1 MFYTIC
7 RQIKDFRLSARL
19 LNKRILLIVGGGIAA
34 YKTPELVR
42 QLVKEGADVQCLLSK
57 SGSEFV
63 TALTLASVS
72 GNKVY
77 QNLFD
82 LTDETE
88 MGHIQLS
95 RNADLVL
102 VAPAT
107 ADLMAKMAQGFAN
120 DLASTA
126 LLATDK
132 PVMIAPAMNVRMWLH
147 DATQRNLETLKN
159 DGITIINPNEGDM
172 ACGETGPGRMAEPV
186 EIMEAVAE
194 ALMPKGPLKG
204 LKALI
209 TAGPTHEPIDPVR
222 YIANRSSGKQGYAIA
237 EAIAGL
243 GAETLLVSGP
253 VNLPDPEGVRVI
265 RVETALEMAAAC
277 EEALP
282 SQIAI
287 MTAAVADW
295 RTTES
300 SQEKI
305 KKNTDNTPPSLELTE
320 NPDILAGLVAH
331 SLRPDLIVGFAAET
345 EQVMDHARAKFT
357 RKGCDWLMA
366 NNVSPD
372 TRVMGGDFNTIHFL
386 TQTSEESWEMLS
398 KQDVALRLA
407 DKIADYFLETH
418 KLEKQ
423 EAR

>member
-1 MFYTIC
+1 M
-7 RQIKDFRLSARL
+7 SARL

-42 QLVKEGADVQCLLSK
+42 QLVKEGADVRCLLSK

-159 DGITIINPNEGDM
+159 DGIAIINPKEGDM

-237 EAIAGL
+237 EAIVGL

-300 SQEKI
+300 AQEKI

-372 TRVMGGDFNTIHFL
+372 TGVMGGDFNTIHFL

>member
-1 MFYTIC
+1 M
-7 RQIKDFRLSARL
+7 SARL
-19 LNKRILLIVGGGIAA
+19 LNKRILLIVGGGVSA

-42 QLVKEGADVQCLLSK
+42 QLVKEGADIQCLLSK

-107 ADLMAKMAQGFAN
+107 ANLMAKMAQGFAN

-300 SQEKI
+300 AQEKI

-331 SLRPDLIVGFAAET
+331 TLRPDLIVGFAAET

-357 RKGCDWLMA
+357 SKGCDWLMA

-372 TRVMGGDFNTIHFL
+372 TGVMGGDFNTIHFL

-407 DKIADYFLETH
+407 DKIADYFLKTH

-423 EAR
+423 EAH

>member
-1 MFYTIC
+1 M
-7 RQIKDFRLSARL
+7 SARL

-147 DATQRNLETLKN
+147 DATQRNLEILKN

-300 SQEKI
+300 AQEKI

-320 NPDILAGLVAH
+320 NPDILAGIVAH

-357 RKGCDWLMA
+357 RKGCDRLMA

>member
-1 MFYTIC
+1 M
-7 RQIKDFRLSARL
+7 SARL
-19 LNKRILLIVGGGIAA
+19 LNKRILLIVGGGVAA

-42 QLVKEGADVQCLLSK
+42 QLIKEGADVQCLLSK

-95 RNADLVL
+95 RHADFVL

-107 ADLMAKMAQGFAN
+107 ANLMAKMAQGFAN

-186 EIMEAVAE
+186 EIIEAVAE

-300 SQEKI
+300 AQEKI

-331 SLRPDLIVGFAAET
+331 TLRPDLIVGFAAET

-372 TRVMGGDFNTIHFL
+372 TGVMGGDFNTIHFL

>member
-1 MFYTIC
+1 M
-7 RQIKDFRLSARL
+7 SARL

-42 QLVKEGADVQCLLSK
+42 QLVREGADVKCLLSK

-159 DGITIINPNEGDM
+159 DGIAIISPNEGDM

-237 EAIAGL
+237 EAIFGL

-300 SQEKI
+300 AQEKI
-305 KKNTDNTPPSLELTE
+305 KKNTDNTPPSLDLTE

-331 SLRPDLIVGFAAET
+331 TLRPDLIVGFAAET

-357 RKGCDWLMA
+357 RKGCDWLIA

-372 TRVMGGDFNTIHFL
+372 TGVMGGDFNTIHFL

-407 DKIADYFLETH
+407 DRIADYFLETH

-423 EAR
+423 ESR

>member
-1 MFYTIC
+1 M
-7 RQIKDFRLSARL
+7 SARL

-107 ADLMAKMAQGFAN
+107 ADLIAKMAQGFAN
-120 DLASTA
+120 DLASTT

-186 EIMEAVAE
+186 EIMEAVAQ

-209 TAGPTHEPIDPVR
+209 TAGPTHEPIDPIR

-237 EAIAGL
+237 EAIAVL

-295 RTTES
+295 RTKES
-300 SQEKI
+300 AQEKI

-331 SLRPDLIVGFAAET
+331 TLRPDLIVGFAAET

-372 TRVMGGDFNTIHFL
+372 TGVMGGDFNTIHFL

>member
-1 MFYTIC
+1 M
-7 RQIKDFRLSARL
+7 SARL

-159 DGITIINPNEGDM
+159 DGIAIINPKEGDM

-237 EAIAGL
+237 EAIVSL

-300 SQEKI
+300 AQEKI
-305 KKNTDNTPPSLELTE
+305 KKNTDNTLPSLELTE

-331 SLRPDLIVGFAAET
+331 RLRPDLIVGFAAET
-345 EQVMDHARAKFT
+345 EKVMDHARAKFT
-357 RKGCDWLMA
+357 RKGCDWLIA

-372 TRVMGGDFNTIHFL
+372 TGVMGGDFNTIRFL
-386 TQTSEESWEMLS
+386 TKTSEESWEMLS

>member
-1 MFYTIC
+1 M
-7 RQIKDFRLSARL
+7 SARL

-107 ADLMAKMAQGFAN
+107 ANLMAKMAQGFAN

-295 RTTES
+295 RTTEFA
-300 SQEKI
+300 QEKI
-305 KKNTDNTPPSLELTE
+305 KKNTDNTPPSLELKE
-320 NPDILAGLVAH
+320 NPDILAELVAH
-331 SLRPDLIVGFAAET
+331 TLRPDLIVGFAAET

-357 RKGCDWLMA
+357 RKGCDWLIA

-372 TRVMGGDFNTIHFL
+372 TGVMGGDFNTIHFL

-398 KQDVALRLA
+398 KKDVALRLA
-407 DKIADYFLETH
+407 DKIADYFLKTH

-423 EAR
+423 EAH

>member
-1 MFYTIC
+1 M
-7 RQIKDFRLSARL
+7 SARL
-19 LNKRILLIVGGGIAA
+19 INKRILLIVGGGIAA

-159 DGITIINPNEGDM
+159 DSITIINPNEGDM

-186 EIMEAVAE
+186 EIVEAVAE
-194 ALMPKGPLKG
+194 ALMPKGSLKG

-237 EAIAGL
+237 EAIVSL

-295 RTTES
+295 RSTES
-300 SQEKI
+300 AQEKI
-305 KKNTDNTPPSLELTE
+305 KKNTDNTPPSLKLTE

-331 SLRPDLIVGFAAET
+331 TLRPDLIVGFAAET
-345 EQVMDHARAKFT
+345 EQVIDHARAKFT

-366 NNVSPD
+366 NNVSID
-372 TRVMGGDFNTIHFL
+372 TGVMGGDFNTIHFL

-398 KQDVALRLA
+398 KKDVALRLA

-418 KLEKQ
+418 NPEKQ

>member
-1 MFYTIC
+1 M
-7 RQIKDFRLSARL
+7 SARL
-19 LNKRILLIVGGGIAA
+19 INKRILLIVGGGIAA

-159 DGITIINPNEGDM
+159 DSITIINPNEGDM

-186 EIMEAVAE
+186 EIVEAVAE
-194 ALMPKGPLKG
+194 ALMPKGSLKG

-237 EAIAGL
+237 EAIVSL

-277 EEALP
+277 EKALP

-300 SQEKI
+300 AQEKI
-305 KKNTDNTPPSLELTE
+305 KKNTDNTPPSLKLTE

-331 SLRPDLIVGFAAET
+331 TLRPDLIVGFAAET
-345 EQVMDHARAKFT
+345 EQVMDHARAKIT

-366 NNVSPD
+366 NNVSID
-372 TRVMGGDFNTIHFL
+372 TGVMGGDFNTIHFL

-398 KQDVALRLA
+398 KKDVALRLA

-418 KLEKQ
+418 NPEKQ

>member
-1 MFYTIC
+1 M
-7 RQIKDFRLSARL
+7 SARL
-19 LNKRILLIVGGGIAA
+19 LNKRILLIVGGGIASTKPPNSFDNWSKKA
-34 YKTPELVR
+34 QMSVF
-42 QLVKEGADVQCLLSK
+42 VSK
-57 SGSEFV
+57 SASEFV
-63 TALTLASVS
+63 TPHPSIGQWHS
-72 GNKVY
+72 P

-126 LLATDK
+126 FRNRQAGDDCDL
-132 PVMIAPAMNVRMWLH
+132 NVRMWLH
-147 DATQRNLETLKN
+147 DATQRNLEILKN
-159 DGITIINPNEGDM
+159 DGVTIINPGEGDM
-172 ACGETGPGRMAEPV
+172 ACGETGPGRMAEPL

-237 EAIAGL
+237 EAIVGL

-265 RVETALEMAAAC
+265 RVETALKWPQPARKLYQVR
-277 EEALP
+277 LP
-282 SQIAI
+282 S
-287 MTAAVADW
+287 
-295 RTTES
+295 
-300 SQEKI
+300 
-305 KKNTDNTPPSLELTE
+305 
-320 NPDILAGLVAH
+320 
-331 SLRPDLIVGFAAET
+331 
-345 EQVMDHARAKFT
+345 
-357 RKGCDWLMA
+357 
-366 NNVSPD
+366 
-372 TRVMGGDFNTIHFL
+372 
-386 TQTSEESWEMLS
+386 
-398 KQDVALRLA
+398 
-407 DKIADYFLETH
+407 
-418 KLEKQ
+418 
-423 EAR
+423 

>member
-1 MFYTIC
+1 M
-7 RQIKDFRLSARL
+7 SARL

-34 YKTPELVR
+34 YKTPELIR

-132 PVMIAPAMNVRMWLH
+132 PVIIAPAMNVRMWLH

-159 DGITIINPNEGDM
+159 DGIAIINPKEGDM
-172 ACGETGPGRMAEPV
+172 ACGETGPGRMAEPL

-194 ALMPKGPLKG
+194 VLMPKGPLKG

-237 EAIAGL
+237 EAIVGL

-295 RTTES
+295 RMTES
-300 SQEKI
+300 AQEKI
-305 KKNTDNTPPSLELTE
+305 KKKTDNTPPSLDLTE

-331 SLRPDLIVGFAAET
+331 TLRPDLIVGFAAET

-372 TRVMGGDFNTIHFL
+372 TGVMGGDFNTIHFL

-407 DKIADYFLETH
+407 DKIADYFLKTH

>member
-1 MFYTIC
+1 M
-7 RQIKDFRLSARL
+7 SARL

-57 SGSEFV
+57 SASEFV

-172 ACGETGPGRMAEPV
+172 ACGETGPGRMAEPL

-295 RTTES
+295 RTAES
-300 SQEKI
+300 AQEKI

-320 NPDILAGLVAH
+320 NPDILAELVAH
-331 SLRPDLIVGFAAET
+331 TLRPDLIVGFAAET

-372 TRVMGGDFNTIHFL
+372 TGVMGGDFNTIHFL

-407 DKIADYFLETH
+407 NKIADYFLETH

>member
-1 MFYTIC
+1 M
-7 RQIKDFRLSARL
+7 SARL

-172 ACGETGPGRMAEPV
+172 ACGEIGPGRMAEPV

-300 SQEKI
+300 AQEKI
-305 KKNTDNTPPSLELTE
+305 KKKHRQHPAV
-320 NPDILAGLVAH
+320 I
-331 SLRPDLIVGFAAET
+331 
-345 EQVMDHARAKFT
+345 RADRKPGYSCRTCRSFT
-357 RKGCDWLMA
+357 
-366 NNVSPD
+366 SP
-372 TRVMGGDFNTIHFL
+372 
-386 TQTSEESWEMLS
+386 
-398 KQDVALRLA
+398 
-407 DKIADYFLETH
+407 
-418 KLEKQ
+418 
-423 EAR
+423 

>member
-1 MFYTIC
+1 M
-7 RQIKDFRLSARL
+7 SARL

-42 QLVKEGADVQCLLSK
+42 QLVKEGADVKCLLSK

-72 GNKVY
+72 GNRVY

-159 DGITIINPNEGDM
+159 DGVAIINPNEGDM
-172 ACGETGPGRMAEPV
+172 ACGETGPGRMAEPL

-237 EAIAGL
+237 EAIVSL

-300 SQEKI
+300 AQEKI

-331 SLRPDLIVGFAAET
+331 RLRPDLIVGFAAET
-345 EQVMDHARAKFT
+345 EKVMDHARAKFT
-357 RKGCDWLMA
+357 RKGCDWLIA

-372 TRVMGGDFNTIHFL
+372 TGVMGGDFNTIRFL
-386 TQTSEESWEMLS
+386 TKTSEESWEMLS

-407 DKIADYFLETH
+407 DKIADYFLKTH

>member
-1 MFYTIC
+1 M
-7 RQIKDFRLSARL
+7 SARL

-42 QLVKEGADVQCLLSK
+42 QLVKEGADVRCLLSK

-132 PVMIAPAMNVRMWLH
+132 PVIIAPAMNVRMWLH

-194 ALMPKGPLKG
+194 ALIPKGPLKG

-295 RTTES
+295 RTAES
-300 SQEKI
+300 AQEKI

-331 SLRPDLIVGFAAET
+331 TLRPDLIVGFAAET

-372 TRVMGGDFNTIHFL
+372 TGVMGGDFNTIHFL

>member
-1 MFYTIC
+1 M
-7 RQIKDFRLSARL
+7 SARL

-42 QLVKEGADVQCLLSK
+42 QLVKEGADVKCLLSK

-159 DGITIINPNEGDM
+159 DSITIINPNEGDM

-186 EIMEAVAE
+186 EILEAVAE

-295 RTTES
+295 RSTES
-300 SQEKI
+300 AQEKI

-331 SLRPDLIVGFAAET
+331 TLRPDLIVGFAAET

-372 TRVMGGDFNTIHFL
+372 TGVMGGDFNTIHFL

>member
-1 MFYTIC
+1 M
-7 RQIKDFRLSARL
+7 SARL

-42 QLVKEGADVQCLLSK
+42 QLVKEGADVKCLLSK

-95 RNADLVL
+95 RNTDLVL

-147 DATQRNLETLKN
+147 DATQRNLEILKN

-295 RTTES
+295 RTAES
-300 SQEKI
+300 AQEKI

-320 NPDILAGLVAH
+320 NPDILAELVAH
-331 SLRPDLIVGFAAET
+331 TLRPDLIVGFAAET

-372 TRVMGGDFNTIHFL
+372 TGVMGGDFNTIHFL

>member
-1 MFYTIC
+1 M
-7 RQIKDFRLSARL
+7 SARL

-42 QLVKEGADVQCLLSK
+42 QLVKEGADVKCLLSK

-300 SQEKI
+300 AQEKI

-366 NNVSPD
+366 NNVSPN

>member
-1 MFYTIC
+1 M
-7 RQIKDFRLSARL
+7 SARL

-57 SGSEFV
+57 SGSECV

-132 PVMIAPAMNVRMWLH
+132 PVIIAPAMNVRMWLH

-194 ALMPKGPLKG
+194 ALIPKGPLKG

-300 SQEKI
+300 AQEKI

-331 SLRPDLIVGFAAET
+331 TLRPDLIVGFAAET

-372 TRVMGGDFNTIHFL
+372 TGVMGGDFNTIHFL

>member
-1 MFYTIC
+1 M
-7 RQIKDFRLSARL
+7 SARL

-300 SQEKI
+300 AQEKI

-331 SLRPDLIVGFAAET
+331 TFRPDLIVGFAAET

-372 TRVMGGDFNTIHFL
+372 TGVMGGDFNTIHFL

>member
-1 MFYTIC
+1 M
-7 RQIKDFRLSARL
+7 SARL

-42 QLVKEGADVQCLLSK
+42 QLVKEGADVKCLLSK
-57 SGSEFV
+57 SASEFV

-107 ADLMAKMAQGFAN
+107 ADLMAKIAQGFAN

-147 DATQRNLETLKN
+147 DATLRNLETLKN
-159 DGITIINPNEGDM
+159 DGIAIINPNEGDM
-172 ACGETGPGRMAEPV
+172 ACGETGPGRMAEPL

-237 EAIAGL
+237 EAIVGL

-295 RTTES
+295 RTTVS
-300 SQEKI
+300 AQEKI

-331 SLRPDLIVGFAAET
+331 TLRPDLIVGFAAET
-345 EQVMDHARAKFT
+345 EQVMDHARGKFT

-372 TRVMGGDFNTIHFL
+372 TGVMGGDFNTIHFL

-407 DKIADYFLETH
+407 DRIADYFLETH

-423 EAR
+423 ESR

>member
-1 MFYTIC
+1 M
-7 RQIKDFRLSARL
+7 SARL

-42 QLVKEGADVQCLLSK
+42 QLVKEGADVECLLSK

-82 LTDETE
+82 LTDEVE

-95 RNADLVL
+95 RNADLIL

-300 SQEKI
+300 AQEKI

>member
-1 MFYTIC
+1 M
-7 RQIKDFRLSARL
+7 SARL

-42 QLVKEGADVQCLLSK
+42 QLVKEGADVKCLLSK

-147 DATQRNLETLKN
+147 DATQRNIETLKN

-172 ACGETGPGRMAEPV
+172 ACGETGPGRMAEPL

-295 RTTES
+295 RTAGS
-300 SQEKI
+300 AQEKI

-372 TRVMGGDFNTIHFL
+372 TGVMGGDFNTIHFL

-407 DKIADYFLETH
+407 DKIADYFSETH

>member
-1 MFYTIC
+1 M
-7 RQIKDFRLSARL
+7 SARL

-34 YKTPELVR
+34 YKSPELVR

-72 GNKVY
+72 GNKVF

-147 DATQRNLETLKN
+147 DATQRNLETLIN
-159 DGITIINPNEGDM
+159 DGIAIIDPNGGDM
-172 ACGETGPGRMAEPV
+172 ACGETGPGRMAEPS

-194 ALMPKGPLKG
+194 ALVPKGPLRG
-204 LKALI
+204 LKALV

-237 EAIAGL
+237 EAMAAL

-253 VNLPDPEGVRVI
+253 VNLPDPSGVRVI
-265 RVETALEMAAAC
+265 RIETAIEMAAAC

-282 SQIAI
+282 SQVAV

-295 RTTES
+295 RTT
-300 SQEKI
+300 QPAYEKI
-305 KKNTDNTPPSLELTE
+305 KKQADNTPPSLELTE
-320 NPDILAGLVAH
+320 NPDILAGLANH
-331 SLRPDLIVGFAAET
+331 THRPDLIVGFAAET
-345 EQVMDHARAKFT
+345 EQVMDHARQKFN

-372 TRVMGGDFNTIHFL
+372 SGVMGGDFNTIHFL
-386 TQTSEESWEMLS
+386 TRTSEESWKMLS

-407 DKIADYFLETH
+407 GKVADYFSETH
-418 KLEKQ
+418 SKPEKQ
-423 EAR
+423 EAQ

>member
-1 MFYTIC
+1 M
-7 RQIKDFRLSARL
+7 SARL

-42 QLVKEGADVQCLLSK
+42 QLVKEGADVKCLLSK

-300 SQEKI
+300 AQEKI

-331 SLRPDLIVGFAAET
+331 TLRPDLIVGFAAET

>member
-1 MFYTIC
+1 M
-7 RQIKDFRLSARL
+7 SARL

-95 RNADLVL
+95 RNADFVL

-159 DGITIINPNEGDM
+159 DGIAIINPNEGDM

-186 EIMEAVAE
+186 EIMEAVSE

-237 EAIAGL
+237 EAIVGL

-300 SQEKI
+300 AQEKI
-305 KKNTDNTPPSLELTE
+305 KKNTDNTPPSLDLTE

-331 SLRPDLIVGFAAET
+331 TLRPDLIVGFAAET

-357 RKGCDWLMA
+357 RKGCDWLIA

-372 TRVMGGDFNTIHFL
+372 TGVMGGDFNTIHFL

-407 DKIADYFLETH
+407 DRIADYFLETH

-423 EAR
+423 ESR

>member
-1 MFYTIC
+1 M
-7 RQIKDFRLSARL
+7 SARL

-42 QLVKEGADVQCLLSK
+42 QLVKEGAVVQCLLSK

-159 DGITIINPNEGDM
+159 DGIAIINPNEGDM
-172 ACGETGPGRMAEPV
+172 ACGETGPGRMAEPL
-186 EIMEAVAE
+186 EITEAVAE

-295 RTTES
+295 RSTES
-300 SQEKI
+300 AQEKI

-331 SLRPDLIVGFAAET
+331 TLRPDLIVGFAAET

-372 TRVMGGDFNTIHFL
+372 TGVMGGDFNTIHFL

>member
-1 MFYTIC
+1 M
-7 RQIKDFRLSARL
+7 SARL

-42 QLVKEGADVQCLLSK
+42 QLVKEGADVKCLLSK
-57 SGSEFV
+57 SASEFV

-132 PVMIAPAMNVRMWLH
+132 PVIIAPAMNVRMWLH

-172 ACGETGPGRMAEPV
+172 ACGETGPGRMAEPL

-295 RTTES
+295 RTTVS
-300 SQEKI
+300 AQEKI

-331 SLRPDLIVGFAAET
+331 TLRPDLIVGFAAET
-345 EQVMDHARAKFT
+345 EQV
-357 RKGCDWLMA
+357 
-366 NNVSPD
+366 
-372 TRVMGGDFNTIHFL
+372 
-386 TQTSEESWEMLS
+386 
-398 KQDVALRLA
+398 
-407 DKIADYFLETH
+407 
-418 KLEKQ
+418 
-423 EAR
+423 

>member
-1 MFYTIC
+1 M
-7 RQIKDFRLSARL
+7 SARL

-42 QLVKEGADVQCLLSK
+42 QLVKEGADVKCLLSK

-159 DGITIINPNEGDM
+159 DGIAIINPKEGDM

-237 EAIAGL
+237 EAIFGL

-300 SQEKI
+300 AQEKI

-331 SLRPDLIVGFAAET
+331 TLRPDLIVGFAAET

-372 TRVMGGDFNTIHFL
+372 TGVMGGDFNTIHFL

-407 DKIADYFLETH
+407 DKIADYFLKTH

>member
-1 MFYTIC
+1 M
-7 RQIKDFRLSARL
+7 SARL

-34 YKTPELVR
+34 YKTPELIR
-42 QLVKEGADVQCLLSK
+42 QLVKEGADVKCLLSK

-159 DGITIINPNEGDM
+159 DGIAIINPKEGDM

-237 EAIAGL
+237 EAIFGL

-300 SQEKI
+300 AQEKI

-320 NPDILAGLVAH
+320 NPDILAGLVDH
-331 SLRPDLIVGFAAET
+331 TLRPDLIVGFAAET
-345 EQVMDHARAKFT
+345 EQVMDHARGKFT

-372 TRVMGGDFNTIHFL
+372 TGVMGGDFNTIHFL

-407 DKIADYFLETH
+407 DKIADYFLKTH

>member
-1 MFYTIC
+1 M
-7 RQIKDFRLSARL
+7 SARL

-42 QLVKEGADVQCLLSK
+42 QLVKEGADVQCLLGK

-132 PVMIAPAMNVRMWLH
+132 PVIIAPAMNVRMWLH

-194 ALMPKGPLKG
+194 ALIPKGPLKG

-295 RTTES
+295 RTAES
-300 SQEKI
+300 AQEKI

-331 SLRPDLIVGFAAET
+331 TLRPDLIVGFAAET

-372 TRVMGGDFNTIHFL
+372 TGVMGGDFNTIHFL

>member
-1 MFYTIC
+1 M
-7 RQIKDFRLSARL
+7 SARL

-132 PVMIAPAMNVRMWLH
+132 QVMIAPAMNVRMWLH

-159 DGITIINPNEGDM
+159 DGIRIIDPNEGDM

-186 EIMEAVAE
+186 EIMEAVAA
-194 ALMPKGPLKG
+194 ALMPQGSLKG
-204 LKALI
+204 LKALV

-237 EAIAGL
+237 EALAAL

-253 VNLPDPEGVRVI
+253 VNLPDPEGVRVV
-265 RVETALEMAAAC
+265 RVETGRDMAAAC
-277 EEALP
+277 DDALP
-282 SQIAI
+282 SHIAV

-295 RTTES
+295 RTTNTAKD
-300 SQEKI
+300 KI
-305 KKNTDNTPPSLELTE
+305 KKQTDNSPPTLELTQ
-320 NPDILAGLVAH
+320 NPDILADLTRH
-331 SLRPDLIVGFAAET
+331 THRPDLIVGFAAET
-345 EQVMDHARAKFT
+345 DKVMKHAREKFA

-366 NNVSPD
+366 NNVSPESG
-372 TRVMGGDFNTIHFL
+372 VMGGDFNTIHFL

-398 KQDVALRLA
+398 KQDVAHRLA
-407 DKIADYFLETH
+407 GKIAEYFSKTH
-418 KLEKQ
+418 PEQ
-423 EAR
+423 EVE

>member
-1 MFYTIC
+1 M
-7 RQIKDFRLSARL
+7 SARL

-82 LTDETE
+82 LTDEAE

-102 VAPAT
+102 VAPST

-132 PVMIAPAMNVRMWLH
+132 PVIIAPAMNVRMWLH
-147 DATQRNLETLKN
+147 DATQRNLEILKN
-159 DGITIINPNEGDM
+159 DGVTIINPGEGDM
-172 ACGETGPGRMAEPV
+172 ACGETGPGRMAEPL

-295 RTTES
+295 RTKES
-300 SQEKI
+300 AQKKI
-305 KKNTDNTPPSLELTE
+305 KKNSNNTPTSLELTE

-331 SLRPDLIVGFAAET
+331 TLRPDLIVGFAAET

-372 TRVMGGDFNTIHFL
+372 TGVMGGDFNTIHFL

-407 DKIADYFLETH
+407 DKIADYFLKTH

>member
-1 MFYTIC
+1 M
-7 RQIKDFRLSARL
+7 SARL

-57 SGSEFV
+57 SGSEFI

-132 PVMIAPAMNVRMWLH
+132 PVMIAPGMNVRMWLH
-147 DATQRNLETLKN
+147 DATHRNLETLKN

-300 SQEKI
+300 AQEKI

-320 NPDILAGLVAH
+320 NPDILAGIVAH

-366 NNVSPD
+366 NNVSPN

>member
-1 MFYTIC
+1 M
-7 RQIKDFRLSARL
+7 SARL

-42 QLVKEGADVQCLLSK
+42 QLVKEGADVKCLLSK
-57 SGSEFV
+57 SASEFV

-95 RNADLVL
+95 RNADFVL

-237 EAIAGL
+237 EAIVGL

-295 RTTES
+295 RTAES
-300 SQEKI
+300 AQEKI

-331 SLRPDLIVGFAAET
+331 TLRPDLIVGFAAET

-372 TRVMGGDFNTIHFL
+372 TGVMGGDFNTIHFL

>member
-1 MFYTIC
+1 M
-7 RQIKDFRLSARL
+7 SARL

-42 QLVKEGADVQCLLSK
+42 QLVKEGADVKCLLSK

-95 RNADLVL
+95 RNTDLVL

-147 DATQRNLETLKN
+147 DATQRNLEILKN

-300 SQEKI
+300 AQEKI

-320 NPDILAGLVAH
+320 NPDILAGIVAH